1 MRLDPRLL
9 RPNLRA
15 GLFDLDGVLT
25 PTAQL
30 HAMAWKSTFDE
41 FLAAWAV
48 KSGDEFKPFDLEADY
63 DNYVDGKPRY
73 DGVHSFLESRGISL
87 EWGSES
93 DPPDKWS
100 ICGLGNKK
108 DLLFVSIL
116 TEKGIQAYPS
126 SVSLVKTVREA
137 GWRTAV
143 VSSSRNCR
151 AILVK
156 AGIEALFDRR
166 IDEQVANALGLQGKP
181 APDVYLEA
189 AAELGVPPEA
199 AVVFED
205 ALAGVEAGANGHFGL
220 VIGIDRHGERAALK
234 AHGADIVIED
244 LGELLLD
251 D

>member
-1 MRLDPRLL
+1 MKLDRRLA

-30 HAMAWKSTFDE
+30 HAIAWKSVFDD
-41 FLAAWAV
+41 FLADWAV
-48 KSGDEFKPFDLEADY
+48 NTGNEFKPFDLNADY

-73 DGVHSFLESRGISL
+73 DGVRSFLDSRGISL

-93 DPPDKWS
+93 DAPDKLTV
-100 ICGLGNKK
+100 CGLGNKK
-108 DLLFVSIL
+108 DLIFASIL
-116 TEKGIQAYPS
+116 AERGIQAYPS
-126 SVSLVKTVREA
+126 SVSLVKAVKEA

-143 VSSSRNCR
+143 VSSSKNCR
-151 AILVK
+151 AVLAS
-156 AGIEALFDRR
+156 AGIEDLFDRR
-166 IDEQVANALGLQGKP
+166 VDEQVATTLGLRGKP

-189 AAELGVPPEA
+189 ASELDVDPGD

-220 VIGIDRHGERAALK
+220 VIAIYSC
-234 AHGADIVIED
+234 
-244 LGELLLD
+244 
-251 D
+251 

>member
-1 MRLDPRLL
+1 MKLDYRLT

-30 HAMAWKSTFDE
+30 HAVAWKSVFDD
-41 FLAAWAV
+41 FLADWAV
-48 KSGDEFKPFDLEADY
+48 NTGNEFKPFDLNADY

-73 DGVHSFLESRGISL
+73 DGVRSFLDSRGISL

-93 DPPDKWS
+93 DAPDKLTV
-100 ICGLGNKK
+100 CGLGNKK
-108 DLLFVSIL
+108 DLIFASIL
-116 TEKGIQAYPS
+116 AERGIQAYPS
-126 SVSLVKTVREA
+126 SVSLVKAVKEA

-143 VSSSRNCR
+143 VSSSKNCR
-151 AILVK
+151 AVLAS
-156 AGIEALFDRR
+156 AGIEDLFDRR
-166 IDEQVANALGLQGKP
+166 VDEQVATTLGLRGKP

-189 AAELGVPPEA
+189 ASELDVDPGD

-220 VIGIDRHGERAALK
+220 VIGIDRHGEREALK
-234 AHGADIVIED
+234 AHGADIVVED
-244 LGELLLD
+244 LGELLVED
-251 D
+251 